1 MKTLYLN
8 KKGDLYLED
17 TFNGTQKKVD
27 TIKYYLDCPLRLGDG
42 VTFETF
48 FNYVIAEYK
57 LMDIIFNET
66 MGEYNLESFIEEWG
80 KTFIKPYS
88 SLEIDVI
95 RFRKI
100 LEYIEVDKNKGFVD
114 IRVDIDGVGKNYGV
128 EYSLEFMSLSEMKKY
143 PISVEDKIHIKRSL
157 QKNDG
162 EESYIGGDCVV
173 TLFEVISTIL
183 YEITLY
189 GPPSERDNTK
199 QQLIDTIDNENLI
212 GVLGLQLDE
221 AVRTENYE
229 EAANLKTLIEKCRQI
244 GK

>member
-114 IRVDIDGVGKNYGV
+114 IRVDIDGVGKNNGV

-162 EESYIGGDCVV
+162 
-173 TLFEVISTIL
+173 
-183 YEITLY
+183 
-189 GPPSERDNTK
+189 ERDNTK